1 MESSNSLNECTRYIL
16 KKKKEKEKIEDKGT
30 SGSSMHIGTLRVN
43 RDVRIF

>member
-16 KKKKEKEKIEDKGT
+16 KKKEKEKIEDKGT